1 MDGSRIWFNSKVSL
15 ENNSIQK
22 NILGFLDL
30 RLQLHNNLSTITH
43 CERFNIWKELW
54 IEFWAENRWF
64 WEFFMPVMDN
74 LNFRAKNRGV
84 FFVDNWQFLT
94 CKFKFRNQYLTFF
107 SIFDRKIQIHNFV
120 NFSENWIF
128 GYRVSIDSV
137 SLGILKD

>member
-22 NILGFLDL
+22 NILGFWDL

-84 FFVDNWQFLT
+84 FFCRQLTIFSVQIQVQKSISHFFFNFWQENSNSQFCSFLWKLNFWIQSVNW
-94 CKFKFRNQYLTFF
+94 
-107 SIFDRKIQIHNFV
+107 
-120 NFSENWIF
+120 
-128 GYRVSIDSV
+128 
-137 SLGILKD
+137 

>member
-22 NILGFLDL
+22 NILGFWDL

-74 LNFRAKNRGV
+74 LNFRAKNRG
-84 FFVDNWQFLT
+84 FFCRQLTIFSVQIQVQKSISHFFFQFLT
-94 CKFKFRNQYLTFF
+94 GKFKFTILFI
-107 SIFDRKIQIHNFV
+107 SLKIEFLDTECQLIVFP
-120 NFSENWIF
+120 
-128 GYRVSIDSV
+128 
-137 SLGILKD
+137 